1 MVSIPHIRG
10 GRRARSPCHPT
21 RLATRTA
28 RRYPLRGEVDPGPT
42 VSRRQS
48 PPRTVFALQRRRR
61 RPYRTA
67 LAATTITI
75 SIAIAAALLLDDG
88 GGDPAP
94 AEAGLAQAI
103 AAQPAADQ
111 AAAAAPAEGTPPQDT
126 AVPASAA
133 PAGATPEPPT
143 TAPSTPAAQA
153 LPQAPTATSANSAQP
168 ATPAPTIPTPA
179 VSVRPGTIRQGE
191 TALVVLSGDVVAEQA
206 FVSIDGFT
214 GPMVR
219 EGEDWIGYLPLSP
232 LAAARHYNVVVDI
245 FNGGAYDR
253 TFLGDLVV
261 VEAQA
266 GVEQITLDPET
277 AALLSPELVAVDNET
292 RFQRFR
298 EVSGPR
304 LWDGPWTIPTA
315 GEAEAAFG
323 VLRSY
328 NGAPATDWHHG
339 YDISAETGTPIAA
352 PAAGR
357 VVFAQELPVH
367 GLGVILDH
375 GAGVYSGYWHMS
387 QIEVSSGQ
395 AVTPGDLLGRVGTS
409 GLSTGSHLHW
419 EVIVQGHDVDPIQ
432 WTASALSQ

>member
-1 MVSIPHIRG
+1 M
-10 GRRARSPCHPT
+10 
-21 RLATRTA
+21 
-28 RRYPLRGEVDPGPT
+28 
-42 VSRRQS
+42 
-48 PPRTVFALQRRRR
+48 FALQRRRR

-67 LAATTITI
+67 LAAITITI

-94 AEAGLAQAI
+94 AEAGPAQATT
-103 AAQPAADQ
+103 AQPAADP
-111 AAAAAPAEGTPPQDT
+111 AAAAAPAAGTPPQD
-126 AVPASAA
+126 AAPDPGSAA
-133 PAGATPEPPT
+133 PTAAAPEPPAASA
-143 TAPSTPAAQA
+143 TAPGPPAAQA
-153 LPQAPTATSANSAQP
+153 LPQAPDATSPSAAQP
-168 ATPAPTIPTPA
+168 AAPAPAPTPAPALAAPT
-179 VSVRPGTIRQGE
+179 VSVRPGTIRQGQ
-191 TALVVLSGDVVAEQA
+191 TALVVLSGDVAAEEA

-232 LAAARHYNVVVDI
+232 LGAARPYIVVVDI
-245 FNGGAYDR
+245 FNSGAYDR

-277 AALLSPELVAVDNET
+277 AALLAPELVAVDNET

-304 LWDGPWTIPTA
+304 LWDGPWTIPTT
-315 GEAEAAFG
+315 GDAEGAFG

-339 YDISAETGTPIAA
+339 YDISAETGAPIAA

-387 QIEVSSGQ
+387 RIEASLGQ
-395 AVTPGDLLGRVGTS
+395 AVTPGDLLGRVGAS